1 MSLGKNLNELRKSK
15 GLTQKELASALRVTI
30 QAISKWENDV
40 CYPSA
45 DIYPAIAKFY
55 GVSIDRL
62 FGYTA
67 VNYEETLLEI
77 QKKIKEL
84 DNSGEKIRLINDGIR
99 KFPDSKQLKFLLAT
113 VLTDAARDSKKR
125 KDKNALVDKAIDLCL
140 EISADG
146 ENKDDADE
154 ALCLLC
160 ELYMLQGNLNQA
172 LLSSQHISENNYDKR
187 IKNEAAIIASVYDF
201 DNLVLYCKNNI
212 GKCYKTVSYLME
224 LLTYAYSVSNNNE
237 EIKKLTTAIEILKD
251 LHDNYLL

>member
-30 QAISKWENDV
+30 QAISKWENDI

-62 FGYTA
+62 FGYTS
-67 VNYEETLLEI
+67 VNYEDTLLEI
-77 QKKIKEL
+77 QKKIKEV

-99 KFPDSKQLKFLLAT
+99 KFPDSKQLKIMLAT

-125 KDKNALVDKAIDLCL
+125 KEKNALIDKAIALCL
-140 EISADG
+140 EVSADC

-172 LLSSQHISENNYDKR
+172 LISSQQISENNYDKR
-187 IKNEAAIIASVYDF
+187 IKNEATIIASVYDF

-212 GKCYKTVSYLME
+212 GKCYKTVNYLME
-224 LLTYAYSVSNNNE
+224 LLTDAYTVSNNDE
-237 EIKKLTTAIEILKD
+237 GIKKLNKAGEILNS
-251 LHDNYLL
+251 LYDNYLL